1 MKVRYIPSHANG
13 TYDMDVTEEQW
24 QSLKNNSDFQLLSAA
39 DIAAEAAK
47 ANPPQNAP
55 AAQAIAAAID
65 TLKAAEAEVQPQSPP
80 A

>member
-1 MKVRYIPSHANG
+1 MKVRYTPSHANG

-24 QSLKNNSDFQLLSAA
+24 QSLKNNADFKLLSAV

-47 ANPPQNAP
+47 TNAPTP
-55 AAQAIAAAID
+55 AAQAIETAID